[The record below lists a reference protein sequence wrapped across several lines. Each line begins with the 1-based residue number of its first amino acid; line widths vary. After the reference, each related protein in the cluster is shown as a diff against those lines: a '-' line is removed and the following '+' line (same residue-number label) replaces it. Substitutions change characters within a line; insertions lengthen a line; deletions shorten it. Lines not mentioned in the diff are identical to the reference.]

1 MAASG
6 CEWAHSLLR
15 GAHEQRGDR
24 HVPVP
29 GRLALAPRAGAA
41 QSYRARLLGADAP
54 ARRAVAAP
62 CAHLSSLSPE
72 ATWRHHLRQEP
83 DAVIPL
89 VRIRG
94 GGYEQSSSL
103 LRLGGRTPHGDALV
117 RGPGPYCGDG
127 WIADPLDASM
137 GGLAAHR
144 RVRSVDDL
152 PLAGLVGEAIAD
164 LKLHR
169 QDLAASRRCRLA
181 LLLGPCAALSHGSR
195 TRWRGR
201 RDGPVRADRT
211 ACADRRIPPGS
222 ARRPP
227 SGSPSR
233 RSS

>member
-15 GAHEQRGDR
+15 SAHEQFGDR

-41 QSYRARLLGADAP
+41 QSYRAHLLGADAP

-103 LRLGGRTPHGDALV
+103 LRLGAPARPQAAGIPVGDPATHM
-117 RGPGPYCGDG
+117 PSTN
-127 WIADPLDASM
+127 AM
-137 GGLAAHR
+137 
-144 RVRSVDDL
+144 
-152 PLAGLVGEAIAD
+152 
-164 LKLHR
+164 LK
-169 QDLAASRRCRLA
+169 
-181 LLLGPCAALSHGSR
+181 GPCEFPEMPAVSM
-195 TRWRGR
+195 
-201 RDGPVRADRT
+201 
-211 ACADRRIPPGS
+211 I
-222 ARRPP
+222 
-227 SGSPSR
+227 
-233 RSS
+233 

>member
-1 MAASG
+1 M
-6 CEWAHSLLR
+6 HST
-15 GAHEQRGDR
+15 
-24 HVPVP
+24 
-29 GRLALAPRAGAA
+29 APTRTRRRPSQPKRAG
-41 QSYRARLLGADAP
+41 RT
-54 ARRAVAAP
+54 RRAARPFVRVA
-62 CAHLSSLSPE
+62 SSVAL
-72 ATWRHHLRQEP
+72 
-83 DAVIPL
+83 
-89 VRIRG
+89 
-94 GGYEQSSSL
+94 
-103 LRLGGRTPHGDALV
+103 LGGRTPHGDALV
-117 RGPGPYCGDG
+117 RAPGPYCGDG

-211 ACADRRIPPGS
+211 ACADRRI
-222 ARRPP
+222 
-227 SGSPSR
+227 
-233 RSS
+233 